1 MKDVL
6 KHCEIW
12 HKKYATA
19 IMKIL
24 GEVFDDMKEYY
35 EDNEMFED
43 EENSTIVSYEPVW
56 DDIRND
62 SSLYSIADQSME
74 LSDDENSQ
82 DTLEMSISFQG
93 NNSSLFEMLAPKYL
107 SPWSYVNNRNMY
119 VLLYVFRVLAI
130 YVKESVSK

>member
-1 MKDVL
+1 M
-6 KHCEIW
+6 E
-12 HKKYATA
+12 
-19 IMKIL
+19 
-24 GEVFDDMKEYY
+24 EYY

-43 EENSTIVSYEPVW
+43 KENSTIVFYEPVW

-93 NNSSLFEMLAPKYL
+93 NNSSLFEMLAPKY
-107 SPWSYVNNRNMY
+107 
-119 VLLYVFRVLAI
+119 
-130 YVKESVSK
+130 